1 MAPRDRGQTENK
13 GSDDPGSSKSP
24 CLSWGNLT
32 CLYDSYTGING
43 RRKLSVFCRIRKKA
57 FVTIFVIQHFNS
69 YLIILKRFILLEFI
83 LKLKDN

>member
-43 RRKLSVFCRIRKKA
+43 RRKEPVLCRIRKKLPGA
-57 FVTIFVIQHFNS
+57 GHLTSGYSQRQSEI
-69 YLIILKRFILLEFI
+69 
-83 LKLKDN
+83 